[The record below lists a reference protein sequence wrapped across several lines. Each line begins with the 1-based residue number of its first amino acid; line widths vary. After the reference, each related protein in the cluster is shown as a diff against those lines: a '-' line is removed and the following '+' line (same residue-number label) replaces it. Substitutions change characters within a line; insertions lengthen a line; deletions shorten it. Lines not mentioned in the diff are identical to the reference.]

1 MADPSRR
8 EILKVAD
15 PRLHVRGNNVIHF
28 VADPQ
33 VMEMYATNIPES
45 YSCPAVDKE

>member
-1 MADPSRR
+1 MWRTHVHHS
-8 EILKVAD
+8 VAD
-15 PRLHVRGNNVIHF
+15 QHVRGNNVIHF